1 MLASSNMKSGGTLG
15 VKHITQAKSAPLTW
29 KLRNIL
35 RPMYLWNYF
44 TYYFMRWMT
53 KVTSI
58 ITLTGRLS
66 LRLIHID
73 GTSVNYGVVAH
84 GLVTTAFITFLVDS
98 LVASDATF
106 ADFKW
111 HDSGV
116 GVTAAAIGDTDIE
129 TTDGES
135 RVSGTQV
142 DADPIYRSV
151 GTITYTTSKA
161 ITEHGLFN
169 IVTAG
174 TLFDR
179 HVFTAINVVNT
190 DQIEF
195 TYEWTPASGG

>member
-1 MLASSNMKSGGTLG
+1 MLASSRMKSKGALG
-15 VKHITQAKSAPLTW
+15 VKHITQVKPAPLTW
-29 KLRNIL
+29 KLRNIA
-35 RPMYLWNYF
+35 RPSYLWNYSTF
-44 TYYFMRWMT
+44 YFMGLMS
-53 KVTSI
+53 KITSI
-58 ITLTGRLS
+58 ISIRGRLS
-66 LRLIHID
+66 ARLIHAD
-73 GTSVNYGVVAH
+73 GTSENYGVIAH

-98 LVASDATF
+98 LVSTDATF

-116 GVTAAAIGDTDIE
+116 GVTPAAIGDTDIE

-151 GTITYTTSKA
+151 GTITYTSGLA

-174 TLFDR
+174 TMIDR
-179 HVFTAINVVNT
+179 HDFSAINVVNT